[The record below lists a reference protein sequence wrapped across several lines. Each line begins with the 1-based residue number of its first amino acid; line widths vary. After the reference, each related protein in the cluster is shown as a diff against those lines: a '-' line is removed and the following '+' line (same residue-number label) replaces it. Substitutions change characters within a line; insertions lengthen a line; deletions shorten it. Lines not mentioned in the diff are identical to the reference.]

1 MKISE
6 AKTKF
11 ESSYFS
17 YAEIRK
23 NPGNISEYIVWLY
36 ARDGKSFMLCFEN
49 SSAVSSKELDQLIQ
63 MLREVGF
70 RRAKVYF

>member
-6 AKTKF
+6 AKIKF
-11 ESSYFS
+11 EESYFG

-23 NPGNISEYIVWLY
+23 NPGNISEYVVWLY
-36 ARDGKSFMLCFEN
+36 SRDGKSFMLCYEN
-49 SSAVSSKELDQLIQ
+49 SSAISSHELDHLIL

>member
-36 ARDGKSFMLCFEN
+36 GSNGISFMLCYGK
-49 SSAVSSKELDQLIQ
+49 SPAVSSKELDHLIL
-63 MLREVGF
+63 MLKEVGF

>member
-1 MKISE
+1 MKVSE
-6 AKTKF
+6 AKIKF
-11 ESSYFS
+11 DSSYFG

-23 NPGNISEYIVWLY
+23 NPSNISEYIVWLY
-36 ARDGKSFMLCFEN
+36 GRDGKSFMLCDEN
-49 SSAVSSKELDQLIQ
+49 SSAVSSKELDHLIQ

>member
-1 MKISE
+1 VKISE
-6 AKTKF
+6 AKVKF
-11 ESSYFS
+11 ESSYFG

-36 ARDGKSFMLCFEN
+36 GSDGKSFMLCYEN
-49 SSAVSSKELDQLIQ
+49 SSAVSSQELDHLIQ
-63 MLREVGF
+63 VLREVGF